1 MKQSD
6 EIKFVN
12 YRGVFLVNDCSVQ
25 ADPDV
30 IAVLNVALCYFC
42 PMPKMPREKVHG
54 WFFFFLFLSI
64 TDCRYEWLSTSLQMK
79 CIHIDFFPLRD
90 RRHYIED
97 VEMSLH

>member
-90 RRHYIED
+90 R
-97 VEMSLH
+97 